1 MPTALIIVGLAVLI
15 GIVSGCNTA
24 GIVFPGNGQLV
35 IVDIDPAIDTLAVTT
50 NEGGQTTVGAMI
62 RKGIRY
68 WDVAGARIRT
78 LDQILPTEQAEVAN
92 APRLL
97 FTGDISD
104 AEAESD
110 KASSVRTA
118 QYEPGNGIVRLL
130 LRYWK
135 LHNLDVRWQ
144 WWWVMTLA
152 HETGHA
158 IGLAH
163 VTEPD
168 AVMYP
173 DNTPLN
179 ARSNLAPADMAEWA
193 RIWGSVSH

>member
-1 MPTALIIVGLAVLI
+1 MPVFVLALI
-15 GIVSGCNTA
+15 GIVLLAAGCETH
-24 GIVFPGNGQLV
+24 GVVFPGDGQLV
-35 IVDIDPAIDTLAVTT
+35 IVEIDPAIDKLAVTT
-50 NEGGQTTVGAMI
+50 NEGGQLTVGTMI

-68 WDVAGARIRT
+68 WDTAGARLRT
-78 LDQILPTEQAEVAN
+78 TDQLSPAEQTETAN
-92 APRLL
+92 APRLV

-110 KASSVRTA
+110 KAANVRTA
-118 QYEPGNGIVRLL
+118 QYEPATGVVRLL

-135 LHNLDVRWQ
+135 LHDLDVRWQ
-144 WWWVMTLA
+144 WWWIMTLA
-152 HETGHA
+152 HESGHA

-163 VTEPD
+163 VTEPN

-179 ARSNLAPADMAEWA
+179 ARSNLAPADMAEYA
-193 RIWGSVSH
+193 RVWGSVPH